1 MLSEHVRYE
10 SHRREVERVGKS
22 TGKGTKCESE
32 RITTLKWRLRMDIE
46 QGARRKAHLNLGQAL
61 YPIRRIL
68 VGGHKLFCP
77 PHTARNLSLEK
88 LTLFFVRSALSA
100 SSRVGTGR
108 TVMGN
113 RRCSLFLFLFFPPVI

>member
-68 VGGHKLFCP
+68 VGGHKLFLPAAHCP
-77 PHTARNLSLEK
+77 Q
-88 LTLFFVRSALSA
+88 FVS
-100 SSRVGTGR
+100 
-108 TVMGN
+108 
-113 RRCSLFLFLFFPPVI
+113 